1 MVSFQRAR
9 AEHLGQIVDLLAG
22 DDLGKHRESD
32 AFETYREAFEKVDE
46 DPNQI
51 LVVGMEES
59 RVVAFLQVT
68 FIPGLGLKGTR
79 RAQIETVRV
88 AADRRNEGIG
98 AALIDHAVDLA
109 RTQGCGVVQLTT
121 NRRRQRALAFYERLG
136 FTNSHNG
143 MKLYLDPGLSP
154 ASTVRPALRVGSIVI
169 RVDDLDRQAAFWEQ
183 ALDYVRR
190 EDDDEDF
197 ILLRPRNG
205 IGPNVSLD
213 RWAAPVQIPPK
224 IHLDL
229 YADDQE
235 AEVDR
240 LVALGATRVPW
251 DNYPPDADFVILA
264 DPEGN
269 RFCVIA

>member
-9 AEHLGQIVDLLAG
+9 AEHLGQIVDLLAD
-22 DDLGKHRESD
+22 DDLGKHREND
-32 AFETYREAFEKVDE
+32 EIETYREAFEKVDE
-46 DPNQI
+46 DRNQT
-51 LVVGMEES
+51 LVVGLEES
-59 RVVAFLQVT
+59 RVVAFLQLT

-79 RAQIETVRV
+79 RAQIEAVRV

-98 AALIDHAVDLA
+98 TALIDHAVGLA
-109 RTQGCGVVQLTT
+109 RAQGCGVVQLTT
-121 NRRRQRALAFYERLG
+121 NRRRQRALAFYERMG

-190 EDDDEDF
+190 VDDDEDF